1 MAETLFTVD
10 QANRMLPLVRRIAQD
25 IVDGYARWQRVV
37 GEFEVASA
45 RSTAG
50 SPDGEAELLQ
60 REALR
65 MAADNEGCQRELA
78 RLGVDFK
85 GYEMG
90 LVDFPAER
98 DGRAVFL
105 CWRLGEDTVSH
116 WHDRDAGYAGR
127 RPLEM
132 AGLTNSPGEDA

>member
-1 MAETLFTVD
+1 MEDALFTVD
-10 QANRMLPLVRRIAQD
+10 QANRMLPLVRRIARD

-50 SPDGEAELLQ
+50 APDGEAEVLQ
-60 REALR
+60 REALH
-65 MAADNEGCQRELA
+65 MAADIEGCQRELA

-85 GYEMG
+85 GYELG
-90 LVDFPAER
+90 LIDFPAER
-98 DGRAVFL
+98 DGRPVFL

-127 RPLEM
+127 RPLEL
-132 AGLTNSPGEDA
+132 AVLTNTPGEDS